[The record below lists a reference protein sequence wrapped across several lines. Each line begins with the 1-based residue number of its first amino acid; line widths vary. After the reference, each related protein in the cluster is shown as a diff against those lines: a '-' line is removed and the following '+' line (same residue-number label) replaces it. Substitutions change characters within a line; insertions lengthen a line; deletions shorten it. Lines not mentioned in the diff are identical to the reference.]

1 MLKLIQTDWGV
12 FDLAVDDP
20 ALGDVD
26 AAVATLIWGVLF
38 TDAEAPARR
47 VPERFDRRGWFAD
60 PEAGSGLW
68 HVRRQ
73 PLHGAARREALE
85 IIRTALLA
93 RSAAFSDLVVA
104 EVQLPSA
111 SGSVSSVVVEVSGA
125 HNGRKFVVRAPL

>member
-1 MLKLIQTDWGV
+1 MLKLIQTDWGR
-12 FDLAVDDP
+12 FDLAFDDP

-38 TDAEAPARR
+38 TDAEAPASR

-60 PEAGSGLW
+60 PAAGSGLW

-73 PLHGAARREALE
+73 PLHASARREALG
-85 IIRTALLA
+85 IIRDALLA
-93 RSAAFSDLVVA
+93 RWAAFSDLVVT
-104 EVQLPSA
+104 EVQLPA
-111 SGSVSSVVVEVSGA
+111 AGNVSSVAIEVSGQ